1 MEVTIRPIS
10 KAPHERQN
18 TGDKQVLSINHD
30 GIATLTCWEH
40 GGGGLATF
48 HFDQGDGLIPALK
61 AAIEAYEASK

>member
-10 KAPHERQN
+10 KAPD
-18 TGDKQVLSINHD
+18 TQVLSINHD
-30 GIATLTCWEH
+30 GIATLTSWEH

-61 AAIEAYEASK
+61 KAIEEYEATR